1 MRRTLDRLHRDE
13 RGMSFVFVGLG
24 FMSFLAATTLAIDVG
39 MFMTA
44 RSQAQTSADA
54 AALSGAISLA
64 FDDYSNRSASGP
76 AVQSA
81 LAAGRSNQVIARQV
95 NIVPADVTFP
105 LSPSGVNNRVHATV
119 YRTNARGNAVSTI
132 MGRYFGIARADVIAS
147 ATAEASAANAM
158 TCVKPFT
165 IPDKWTERQTGSW
178 DPGDTFDMYD
188 NHNNP
193 LANPDVYYPSTD
205 SRYTGYNSQ
214 VDKGLQITI
223 RAGTGNNI
231 NPSFYF
237 SFAVGNVT
245 GGNQYSLEHRELQH
259 DRDGLRRAAAA
270 GARQHGRSDQ
280 PGHRRA
286 GCPGSER
293 ALGHCREQA
302 DHEHPPEPASHDPA
316 GVRSGLLRHRQSRR
330 AAMRTSRWRTTSASS
345 SNRGRAT
352 TSPGASRLSPA
363 S

>member
-81 LAAGRSNQVIARQV
+81 LAGGRSNQVIARQV
-95 NIVPADVTFP
+95 NILPADVTFP
-105 LSPSGVNNRVHATV
+105 LSPSGVNNRVHTTV

-165 IPDKWTERQTGSW
+165 IPDKWIERQTGSW

-188 NHNNP
+188 SHNNP
-193 LANPDVYYPSTD
+193 LANPDVYLPVH
-205 SRYTGYNSQ
+205 RQ
-214 VDKGLQITI
+214 PVHGLQLAD
-223 RAGTGNNI
+223 RQGPAAHH
-231 NPSFYF
+231 P
-237 SFAVGNVT
+237 
-245 GGNQYSLEHRELQH
+245 GGDGKQHQPELLFLVCRGQPDRRQPLRVEHRQLQH
-259 DRDGLRRAAAA
+259 DRDAIR
-270 GARQHGRSDQ
+270 
-280 PGHRRA
+280 
-286 GCPGSER
+286 
-293 ALGHCREQA
+293 
-302 DHEHPPEPASHDPA
+302 
-316 GVRSGLLRHRQSRR
+316 
-330 AAMRTSRWRTTSASS
+330 
-345 SNRGRAT
+345 
-352 TSPGASRLSPA
+352 
-363 S
+363 